1 MMRYWIVCVC
11 LLLVACTPTP
21 PQNSSGLVAS
31 TFDPNSVAP
40 EITPFVPPSAT
51 PLALERCTP
60 DSIERAQAITPSYT
74 PTTGTFITIQNNAL
88 WQDDRPYPV
97 YGINYYPRDYPNQ
110 RFLTEMDVPTIDFE
124 LDLIRV
130 NGINTL
136 RIFIRYHD
144 LFACEADG
152 AIARP
157 DNLTRLDDFIR
168 LAGGRGYKIIMVLH
182 HDPAWEDYPLYDMP
196 THITQQ
202 TTYIVQRYAD
212 EPVIMAYDIRD
223 GTDAD
228 FQTYRQERVITW
240 ISAMRD
246 LIREY
251 APNQLVTVSW
261 LDNMD
266 VVNLDVDF
274 ISVQHFGDVNSLR
287 QKIAIVK
294 NVVRDKPIIVS
305 ALGYATFEM
314 DELAQRDNLYRAF
327 EAIQRNELA
336 GWAVWTAFDY
346 PLTAFCIEPNCPAQ
360 DSHANRFGI
369 WNTSYFPKRALDAIR
384 LATGIAQ
391 EG

>member
-1 MMRYWIVCVC
+1 MRYWIVYICMM
-11 LLLVACTPTP
+11 LVACTPAP

-31 TFDPNSVAP
+31 TFDPNNIPP
-40 EITPFVPPSAT
+40 EITAFVPPSAT

-60 DSIERAQAITPSYT
+60 DSIQRAQAITPDYV
-74 PTTGTFITIQNNAL
+74 PTIGGFITIQNNAF
-88 WQDDRPYPV
+88 WHDDRPYPL

-110 RFLTEMDVPTIDFE
+110 RFLTEMDVPAIDFE
-124 LDLIRV
+124 LDLIRI

-157 DNLTRLDDFIR
+157 ENLARLDEFIR
-168 LAGGRGYKIIMVLH
+168 LAGERGYKIIMVLH
-182 HDPAWEDYPLYDMP
+182 HDPDWEDYPLYDMP

-202 TTYIVQRYAD
+202 TTYIVQHYAD

-223 GTDAD
+223 SADTDFRA
-228 FQTYRQERVITW
+228 YRQQRVINW
-240 ISAMRD
+240 ITIMRD

-261 LDNMD
+261 LDDMN
-266 VVNLDVDF
+266 VANLDVDF

-294 NVVRDKPIIVS
+294 NLVRDKPIIIS

-360 DSHANRFGI
+360 DSPANRFGI

-384 LATGIAQ
+384 LATGVAQ